1 MANTTFP
8 SPDAALET
16 NDKLPKEFW
25 HFVTARLFFTLGMR
39 MVSTI
44 VIYQVFHLAN
54 TYMVGIAGLTEFLP
68 AILSAVFA
76 GHYIDTHDKKKI
88 LSAAYTSYFLCA
100 CILAA
105 VSFTDFEIASGLK
118 LLVIL
123 FVVFLTGI
131 IRSFAAPAG
140 SSMIAAIVP
149 RSLLSR
155 AISINS
161 SAYLISSVTG
171 HATGGLLI
179 AFAGI
184 SNAYMMSA
192 GLMLIALF
200 LSFRIKPKPP
210 VFSEKKEPI
219 LQSIRHGF
227 SFVYNNKTMLGVISL
242 DLFAVL
248 FGGAAAFIPE
258 IAEKVLHTGPIGYGF
273 LNAAMDIGSLISV
286 LILLAI
292 PMKRKQGIKMLLAVA
307 GFGIFIIVFG
317 LSKMYWLSFMALA
330 CAGVCDGISVVIRGT
345 IAQLY
350 TPDELRG
357 RVSSINMMFI
367 NSSNELGQFESG
379 VTSKLFGTLPAVVFG
394 GVMSLVVVAGTWI
407 GFPKLKK
414 IEY

>member
-1 MANTTFP
+1 MENNE
-8 SPDAALET
+8 S
-16 NDKLPKEFW
+16 LPKEFW
-25 HFVTARLFFTLGMR
+25 HFISARLFFTLGIR

-68 AILSAVFA
+68 AVISAAYA

-88 LSAAYTSYFLCA
+88 LSSSYASYFLCA
-100 CILAA
+100 CMLAL
-105 VSFTDFEIASGLK
+105 VSYSNFNFSASVK
-118 LLVIL
+118 ISVIL
-123 FVVFLTGI
+123 FAVFLTGI

-149 RSLLSR
+149 RSALQK

-161 SAYLISSVTG
+161 STYLISSITG

-179 AFAGI
+179 ALAGI
-184 SNAYMMSA
+184 SNAYFMSA
-192 GLMLIALF
+192 GLMLLALF
-200 LSFRIKPKPP
+200 LSLRIKPKPP
-210 VFSEKKEPI
+210 VFAERKELM
-219 LQSIRHGF
+219 LQSIKHGF
-227 SFVYNNKTMLGVISL
+227 RFVWNSKTMLGVISL

-248 FGGAAAFIPE
+248 FGGATAFIPE
-258 IAEKVLHTGPIGYGF
+258 IAEHVLHTGPIGYGL

-286 LILLAI
+286 LILLAM
-292 PMKRKQGIKMLLAVA
+292 PMKKKQGLKMLLAVA

-317 LSKMYWLSFMALA
+317 LSKFYLLSFLALA

-345 IAQLY
+345 VAQLY

-357 RVSSINMMFI
+357 RVSSINMIFI

-379 VTSKLFGTLPAVVFG
+379 ITSKLFGTLPAVVIG
-394 GVMSLVVVAGTWI
+394 GVMSVAVVVGTWI
-407 GFPKLKK
+407 GFPSLKK

>member
-1 MANTTFP
+1 MEN
-8 SPDAALET
+8 
-16 NDKLPKEFW
+16 NDSLPKEFW
-25 HFVTARLFFTLGMR
+25 HFISARLFFTLGIR

-68 AILSAVFA
+68 AVISAVYA

-88 LSAAYTSYFLCA
+88 LSSSYASYFLCA
-100 CILAA
+100 CVLAF
-105 VSFTDFEIASGLK
+105 VSFSNFNFSAPVKIS
-118 LLVIL
+118 VIL
-123 FVVFLTGI
+123 FAVFLTGI

-149 RSLLSR
+149 RSVLQK

-161 SAYLISSVTG
+161 STYLISSITG

-179 AFAGI
+179 ALAGI
-184 SNAYMMSA
+184 SNAYFMSA
-192 GLMLIALF
+192 ALIFTALL
-200 LSFRIKPKPP
+200 LSLRIKPKPP
-210 VFSEKKEPI
+210 IFSERKEPM
-219 LQSIRHGF
+219 LQSIKHGF
-227 SFVYNNKTMLGVISL
+227 RFVWNSKTMLGVISL

-248 FGGAAAFIPE
+248 FGGATAFIPE
-258 IAEKVLHTGPIGYGF
+258 IAEHVLHTGPIGYGL

-286 LILLAI
+286 LILLAM
-292 PMKRKQGIKMLLAVA
+292 PMKKKQGVKMLLAVA

-317 LSKMYWLSFMALA
+317 LSKFYLLSFLALA

-345 IAQLY
+345 VAQLY

-357 RVSSINMMFI
+357 RVSSINMIFI

-379 VTSKLFGTLPAVVFG
+379 ITSRLFGTLPAVVFG
-394 GVMSLVVVAGTWI
+394 GIMSVVVVVGTWV
-407 GFPKLKK
+407 GFPSLKK